1 MIMGCSM
8 HKPQAIGGG
17 VGLKRR
23 YRAIGKLIPVCCA
36 VLALVAV
43 LIKLAL
49 RIRRHIGAIA

>member
-23 YRAIGKLIPVCCA
+23 YRAIGKLIFCA